1 METSSIG
8 LGGNHSLCGHST
20 MKRKAA
26 FTTQEID
33 FALHIPVSI
42 SGLIERIS
50 IKYDKKLEYHMGYKT
65 FRVKVMPKGKKNY
78 NWYMVTDDDL
88 IRLINAEL
96 KGLLKEQRIVK
107 MAEELGILTNAS
119 REHVS
124 KVRQLR
130 IKCTNPVV
138 MQDIIKSLIVKMDRT
153 NRKKTE

>member
-8 LGGNHSLCGHST
+8 LGSNHSLCFGSAMT
-20 MKRKAA
+20 GKAA
-26 FTTQEID
+26 FTSQEMD

-65 FRVKVMPKGKKNY
+65 FRVKVIPKGKKNH
-78 NWYMVTDDDL
+78 NWYMVSDDDV

-96 KGLLKEQRIVK
+96 KALLKEQKIVRI
-107 MAEELGILTNAS
+107 AEDYGILSNAS

-130 IKCTNPVV
+130 IKCANPVV
-138 MQDIIKSLIVKMDRT
+138 MQDIIKSLINKMDRT
-153 NRKKTE
+153 NRKKSE